1 MKSFS
6 VQTSETLT
14 CVTAS
19 LWKLARPPGSHDPLQ
34 RRLTHEQTL
43 RVPDVCGVKLQTT
56 QSLRFLKIWCIWS
69 CRCAERKPSVLQVF
83 TGSSSQHMNATQTH
97 THTHTHTHTLRRAHV
112 GHTEILTHCFHW
124 ASFSR
129 TVEVSDTVT
138 FILLQMCAYNTHTHT
153 HTHTHTLYIWSY
165 KPSAVQRGKALHQS
179 AACQAGQMW
188 RHWALSHSW
197 QRQTD
202 KSDSWSCCQPRICR
216 FLYFNSPIYTIYML
230 DRISAFCQRCVT
242 ARSSSWFMSLKFK
255 VPPCF
260 SFWTV
265 DQITGGRENNLTV
278 SLLLCFLVVV
288 VTVHVF
294 HRAALKLW
302 FVDLRGPTATGRTS
316 RNNAA
321 ITPPR
326 GRAAARDVG
335 CRIYKTDKKNKK
347 RLPTFFLLSVLSV
360 VSSAGRHLVVS

>member
-1 MKSFS
+1 MHLKLQ
-6 VQTSETLT
+6 VCREETLST
-14 CVTAS
+14 SGFHGFLLT
-19 LWKLARPPGSHDPLQ
+19 
-34 RRLTHEQTL
+34 THERNT
-43 RVPDVCGVKLQTT
+43 
-56 QSLRFLKIWCIWS
+56 
-69 CRCAERKPSVLQVF
+69 
-83 TGSSSQHMNATQTH
+83 NTQTH
-97 THTHTHTHTLRRAHV
+97 THTHTHTHWD
-112 GHTEILTHCFHW
+112 GHMSATQRFWLTVSTERVSAGRWRW
-124 ASFSR
+124 ATPSPSSCCR
-129 TVEVSDTVT
+129 CVHT
-138 FILLQMCAYNTHTHT
+138 THTHT